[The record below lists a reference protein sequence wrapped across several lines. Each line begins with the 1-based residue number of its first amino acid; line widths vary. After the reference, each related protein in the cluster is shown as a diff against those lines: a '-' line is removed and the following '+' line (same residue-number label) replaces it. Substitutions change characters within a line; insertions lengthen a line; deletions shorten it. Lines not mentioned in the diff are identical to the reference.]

1 MMEKSL
7 TMVDSFVCIDLET
20 TGLNPKRDKII
31 EIGAVKVERG
41 QIVDLFETFVNPHR
55 KLEERIVQLTGI
67 TDEDL
72 SGAPDMAQVLP
83 QVLAFIGED
92 ILLGHS
98 ILFDYSFLN
107 NGLLPAGLVNLTAS
121 IASLKTM
128 AGVRKEEH
136 LQVFTELEA
145 VAKVQSIKSSN
156 AIEGIVTS
164 DERIAAIVNQNSAPL
179 NHNEAEIAG
188 YRDALNEIHQ
198 GHAYIDF
205 RERDI
210 LRLHEIMMS
219 LAGYEYG
226 GQYKTDD
233 NVILEVDADGNR
245 RVRFRP
251 TPASETKQAMEQLEL
266 AYMEAKSDAAI
277 NQLLLIPCVILDF
290 LCIHPFRDGNGRMSR
305 LLSLLLLYKN
315 GYDAGKYVSFEEQIN
330 NYKAY
335 YYEALRQS
343 STGWETNENDYFPFM
358 ENFLSTLYMC
368 YKELDKRFA
377 VVHGKKVTKKARI
390 EATILNSLTPVSKSD
405 ICHILPDVS
414 PTTVEAV
421 LGAMVKAGT
430 ILKIGQG
437 RASRYIAR

>member
-1 MMEKSL
+1 M
-7 TMVDSFVCIDLET
+7 
-20 TGLNPKRDKII
+20 
-31 EIGAVKVERG
+31 RG
-41 QIVDLFETFVNPHR
+41 
-55 KLEERIVQLTGI
+55 
-67 TDEDL
+67 
-72 SGAPDMAQVLP
+72 
-83 QVLAFIGED
+83 
-92 ILLGHS
+92 
-98 ILFDYSFLN
+98 FDYSFLN
-107 NGLLPAGLVNLTAS
+107 NGLLPAKLVNLTSS

-128 AGVRKEEH
+128 AGVRKEEYARI
-136 LQVFTELEA
+136 FTELEA

-188 YRDALNEIHQ
+188 YRDALNEIHL
-198 GHAYIDF
+198 GYEHMDF
-205 RERDI
+205 KQRDI
-210 LRLHEIMMS
+210 LRLHEMMLS
-219 LAGYEYG
+219 VVGYEFG

-251 TPASETKQAMEQLEL
+251 TSAVDTPEAMEQLEL
-266 AYMEAKSDAAI
+266 AYLEARDDANI

-335 YYEALRQS
+335 YYESLRLS
-343 STGWETNENDYFPFM
+343 STGWENGQNDYFPFI

-377 VVHGKKVTKKARI
+377 VVHGNKITKKARV
-390 EATILNSLTPVSKSD
+390 EATVLNSLTPLSKAE
-405 ICHILPDVS
+405 ICKILPDVS

-421 LGAMVKAGT
+421 LGTMVKSG
-430 ILKIGQG
+430 LVKRIGSS
-437 RASRYIAR
+437 RSTRYIKA